1 MDLYEPFRSTFDGP
15 INSAGWFCGYANE
28 IPTLTQWNVLYP
40 DYPDKIPIIDIITYD
55 IVTLDFDTTRK
66 SIKTEWTPPQYDN
79 LPQAV
84 IANSLIAFFYMTQK
98 GAFSI
103 LTHNAI
109 DYLNDPIQIANSKAV
124 CFAAAQTQ
132 QEQHI
137 LKIAQEMEV
146 TAGRNDT
153 LLSTVLTLKEQAAL
167 SFGLS
172 ENDFNL
178 MMEKRRL
185 LQPKI
190 ALEHIDTINNVDSAT
205 KRRDTKLNDWKV
217 AVAKFQQGWYDY
229 LYPIYMKYKETS
241 GENAVQT
248 IFGDLLTN
256 VKTYSFGA
264 DEYKRLINTFYNKG
278 MYGKVD
284 TSTIIFP
291 TTDDLNW
298 KGIQPMKEVIDTY
311 FNIIT
316 QDISHSD
323 PISFYEHS
331 DIISATNNP
340 IYNKSTA
347 AWIVWLTKKLPTL
360 YTENDTD
367 IVKDPSNFMYSI
379 MPPDV
384 EMGIP
389 YLLYELE
396 NALNFYNTKLKEHP
410 TTFDT
415 DGTPTYKT
423 VYPPSLMY
431 EQINIPLP
439 TILTYEQLFV
449 WYAYYNSYYKDYN
462 STGIT
467 VGNYYDYLNDD
478 DTTKPYFDVKLRA
491 AAVLSVDIQR
501 ASSKTQMLQTNFD
514 EAIKKATSKDSTTAM
529 LGMQALEQLSG
540 GFITRRNKGIPAY
553 MMIQHRTR
561 HRV

>member
-1 MDLYEPFRSTFDGP
+1 
-15 INSAGWFCGYANE
+15 
-28 IPTLTQWNVLYP
+28 
-40 DYPDKIPIIDIITYD
+40 
-55 IVTLDFDTTRK
+55 
-66 SIKTEWTPPQYDN
+66 
-79 LPQAV
+79 
-84 IANSLIAFFYMTQK
+84 
-98 GAFSI
+98 
-103 LTHNAI
+103 
-109 DYLNDPIQIANSKAV
+109 
-124 CFAAAQTQ
+124 
-132 QEQHI
+132 
-137 LKIAQEMEV
+137 
-146 TAGRNDT
+146 
-153 LLSTVLTLKEQAAL
+153 
-167 SFGLS
+167 
-172 ENDFNL
+172 
-178 MMEKRRL
+178 
-185 LQPKI
+185 
-190 ALEHIDTINNVDSAT
+190 
-205 KRRDTKLNDWKV
+205 
-217 AVAKFQQGWYDY
+217 
-229 LYPIYMKYKETS
+229 
-241 GENAVQT
+241 
-248 IFGDLLTN
+248 
-256 VKTYSFGA
+256 
-264 DEYKRLINTFYNKG
+264 